1 MIIYEILWLSIHV
14 ENKCLLMIVNQI
26 VLFNDTVE
34 FEVKLTGDADKSMQ
48 VLSELHWDCISG

>member
-26 VLFNDTVE
+26 VLFNDAVE